1 MEINLSSITQGNSG
15 LNLNRQNSS
24 PTGFFNHL
32 NPQNGYNVARGV
44 GNFRVGNATNGE
56 CSPRTSRVSMSHLPR
71 ISEFGNENVKETSPD
86 EVKFRNH
93 ENDVGFDS
101 NPAGYSLVSWNDSAS
116 DASQLSENGGLTNR
130 PAVLSHHMNLPKT
143 SAEMAAVET

>member
-1 MEINLSSITQGNSG
+1 
-15 LNLNRQNSS
+15 
-24 PTGFFNHL
+24 
-32 NPQNGYNVARGV
+32 
-44 GNFRVGNATNGE
+44 
-56 CSPRTSRVSMSHLPR
+56 MSHLPR
-71 ISEFGNENVKETSPD
+71 IPEFGNENVKETSSD

-130 PAVLSHHMNLPKT
+130 PAVLSHQMSLPKT